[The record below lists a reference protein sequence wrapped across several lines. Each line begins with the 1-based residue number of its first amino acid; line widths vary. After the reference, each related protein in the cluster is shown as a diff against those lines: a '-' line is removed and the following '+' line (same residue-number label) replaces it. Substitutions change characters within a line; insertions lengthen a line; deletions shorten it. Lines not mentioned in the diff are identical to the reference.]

1 MQTLLI
7 AYRNLLQHGKRTA
20 LLGSAIAGVAMLLLL
35 LLGLS
40 NGTRETMLRSATTL
54 STGHVNI
61 GGFYKV
67 TAGQSAPVVTKY
79 KELVEHVRKNV
90 PELDF
95 VVTRGRG
102 WAKAVSS
109 GGSQQVGIAGV
120 DIDAERDLRKVLVI
134 TSGSVDALR
143 TPGNVMLFEEQAKK
157 LEVKVGDLIT
167 VSAPTLRG
175 TNNTLDLT
183 VGAIAQDVG
192 LLSKFNV
199 FVPAQSLRQ
208 LYRLNEDSTGAI
220 QLYLEDVKDV
230 VAVQERLRKTLAE
243 AGYGVMDNDPRAFF
257 QKFEVVNRED
267 WTGQKLD
274 LTTWEDEISFTRWT
288 LTALDALTFLLT
300 LALLVVV
307 GIGIMNTMAIAIRER
322 TREIGTLRAMGMQR
336 AQVLRMFLAEAVL
349 LGLFG
354 AVAGAVLGVVVSAT
368 VNVLNIRVPIAVQ
381 LFLMSDTLHVAI
393 QGSAMAFTVAFITGC
408 ISLISLVPSW
418 MAARLNPV
426 TAMQHAG

>member
-134 TSGSVDALR
+134 TSGNVDALR

-220 QLYLEDVKDV
+220 QLYLKEVKDV

-274 LTTWEDEISFTRWT
+274 LTTWEDEISFTKWT

-336 AQVLRMFLAEAVL
+336 GQVLRMFLAEAVL

-354 AVAGAVLGVVVSAT
+354 AVAGALLGVVVSTT
-368 VNVLNIRVPIAVQ
+368 VNALNIKVPIAVQ

-418 MAARLNPV
+418 MAARLKPV

>member
-7 AYRNLLQHGKRTA
+7 AWRNLLQHGKRTL

-79 KELVEHVRKNV
+79 KELLEHVRKNV

-102 WAKAVSS
+102 WAKAVSA
-109 GGSQQVGIAGV
+109 GGSQQVGLAGV
-120 DIDAERDLRKVLVI
+120 DIDAERDLRKVLVV

-143 TPGNVMLFEEQAKK
+143 TPGKVLMFEEQAKK

-199 FVPAQSLRQ
+199 FIPAQSLRQ
-208 LYRLNEDSTGAI
+208 LYRFNEDATGAV
-220 QLYLEDVKDV
+220 QLYLKDVKDV
-230 VAVQERLRKTLAE
+230 SKVQERLRLSLAE

-274 LTTWEDEISFTRWT
+274 LTTWEDEISFTKWT
-288 LTALDALTFLLT
+288 LTALDALTFILT

-336 AQVLRMFLAEAVL
+336 GQVLRMFLAEAVL
-349 LGLFG
+349 LGLCG
-354 AVAGAVLGVVVSAT
+354 AVAGAVAGLLLSAT
-368 VNVLNIRVPIAVQ
+368 LNALKIHVPLAVQ
-381 LFLMSDTLHVAI
+381 LFLMSDTLHLAI
-393 QGSAMAFTVAFITGC
+393 QGGAIAFTVAFITGC
-408 ISLISLVPSW
+408 ISVISLLPSW
-418 MAARLNPV
+418 WAARLKPV
-426 TAMQHAG
+426 TAMQNVG

>member
-79 KELVEHVRKNV
+79 KDLVEHVRKNV

-102 WAKAVSS
+102 WAKAVSQ

-220 QLYLEDVKDV
+220 QLYLKDVKDV

-267 WTGQKLD
+267 WTGQKVD

-336 AQVLRMFLAEAVL
+336 GQVMRMFLAEAVL

-354 AVAGAVLGVVVSAT
+354 AVAGAVLGVVVSTTLNA
-368 VNVLNIRVPIAVQ
+368 LNIRVPIAVQ

-393 QGSAMAFTVAFITGC
+393 QGSAMAFTIAFITGC

-418 MAARLNPV
+418 MAARLKPV